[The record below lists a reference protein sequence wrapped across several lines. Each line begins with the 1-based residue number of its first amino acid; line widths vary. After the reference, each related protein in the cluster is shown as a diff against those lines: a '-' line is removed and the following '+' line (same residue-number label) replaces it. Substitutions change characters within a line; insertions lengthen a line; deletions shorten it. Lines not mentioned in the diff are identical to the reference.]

1 MRFRSEEEGEE
12 EEEEWDEGV
21 WRGTTAVR
29 TAVRRTCRDAARHA
43 GPQGVEEE
51 EEEVTRCGVCNWEAS
66 GCQCDEE
73 EGEEEEQEEMY
84 CVDCGITRMEWDGVW
99 NTCSRELWTNNKGFN
114 WYAVSTGEDHV
125 CGACMHERAGNEVVE
140 EEVQAEVEEGSE
152 SGESGE
158 RDETR
163 VATSD
168 EEEKEEDAQRR
179 KVSLHAS

>member
-1 MRFRSEEEGEE
+1 M
-12 EEEEWDEGV
+12 
-21 WRGTTAVR
+21 
-29 TAVRRTCRDAARHA
+29 
-43 GPQGVEEE
+43 
-51 EEEVTRCGVCNWEAS
+51 TRCGVCSWEAS

-84 CVDCGITRMEWDGVW
+84 CMDCGITRMEWDGVR

-125 CGACMHERAGNEVVE
+125 CGACMHERAGNEGVAEVVE

-152 SGESGE
+152 SSESGE

-168 EEEKEEDAQRR
+168 DEEKEKDAQR